1 MGRSRKY
8 WLMKSEPNAF
18 SIWDLEASKGQRTY
32 WDGVRNYQARN
43 ILRNEIKK
51 GDGVLFYHS
60 RQEPIGIV
68 GEAVVIK
75 EGYPDHTAFDL
86 KESHYDPKSDPKNP
100 SWYMVD
106 IQLVRI
112 FKEMIS
118 LKQIKKV
125 AGLSQ
130 MLLIQK
136 GMRLSVQPVRP
147 YEWKAILKLVE

>member
-1 MGRSRKY
+1 LGQARKY
-8 WLMKSEPNAF
+8 WLMKSEPNVF
-18 SIWDLEASKGQRTY
+18 SIWDLKASKDRSTY

-43 ILRNEIKK
+43 MLRDKMRK

-75 EGYPDHTAFDL
+75 EGYPDHTAFNPEDP
-86 KESHYDPKSDPKNP
+86 HYDPKSDPNNP

-112 FKEMIS
+112 FKQMIP
-118 LKQIKKV
+118 LKQIKEISDLAHMMV
-125 AGLSQ
+125 
-130 MLLIQK
+130 IQK
-136 GMRLSVQPVRP
+136 GTRLSVQSIRP
-147 YEWKAILKLVE
+147 HEWKAILNLVD